1 MPNMYAKS
9 IAWSFIIMGKMEI
22 KQIERKKEL
31 TYIHIEE
38 YYAAIKKNVQQK
50 FLITKEICL
59 W

>member
-1 MPNMYAKS
+1 
-9 IAWSFIIMGKMEI
+9 MGKMEI

-50 FLITKEICL
+50 FLITQEICL
-59 W
+59 